1 MAKQELDSSLAD
13 GWKVVPEIWHSV
25 KSGRWQLYGEGSV
38 AANHQRVQP
47 PWLPFLP
54 QPLLLRSAGR

>member
-1 MAKQELDSSLAD
+1 MAKQELDSSFAD
-13 GWKVVPEIWHSV
+13 GWKGVLEIWHSV
-25 KSGRWQLYGEGSV
+25 KSGRWQLYGERSV
-38 AANHQRVQP
+38 AADHQQALP